1 MCATLYDICVGKTGT
16 LTKGHL
22 RVRKYQ
28 LFDDIHSVHD
38 NDPDSAPTAFNKHVE
53 LQAALKDWVKEAI
66 ISNTD
71 IRVETDDKELKYV
84 PKG

>member
-1 MCATLYDICVGKTGT
+1 
-16 LTKGHL
+16 
-22 RVRKYQ
+22 
-28 LFDDIHSVHD
+28 
-38 NDPDSAPTAFNKHVE
+38 